1 MDQDKLKNIISEEVN
16 RVLEQEVARHELS
29 LLESKFRDVSNKFK
43 DALDRL
49 PDRAFTT
56 KNIEKLIKK
65 LKERRPD
72 SAMAYAKSAFGWLM
86 KENDNPTITEAP
98 KVAPQS
104 HREIEFGVQYLD
116 SKGRPKK
123 KGEPIIMRF
132 KTKAQ
137 ADKYA
142 KRGNKVDKVGGVY
155 TVVRVPVQEKFDS
168 KAQQRYMFAT
178 NPKAA
183 KKLASKMT
191 AKDYDELP
199 DKVSKE
205 NVAPDHDGK
214 AAPFGSGY
222 KKVKDLEESTK
233 AYEKALQKMARDN
246 KLKMLSK
253 SDKEKLIKIAQMLK
267 KANESVNEAKKIKP
281 FDLGYRMNLRRARAE
296 FNKGENIAAVSKR
309 GKGNFKI
316 DNVGDFPKYPTKDWD
331 YAFIV
336 KEAKLNEATY
346 KKGQKVKYQLD
357 KGSIKA
363 LKPSEGTIS
372 KVKKVGKY
380 IQYTIMDGGPVP
392 VWEPEILGLSGADK
406 KAGKG
411 VFESV
416 NENKFNRPPDG
427 FNWNKAR
434 ADAKKAVAREKE
446 RSKQVEKE
454 KKELLDA
461 IKIFRAKI
469 KKQGRIT
476 NARDEEHLKKLI
488 DLYKMKYPTR
498 PDLAKLNEAT
508 NLWKHFD
515 AKMKLQDTI
524 MDLEYDMKMINKDLS
539 QLHKDM
545 EQEAEPEGG
554 PKATRY
560 GRDIEKKEKEYKK
573 KKAEFK
579 KLMKKLDKMEQY

>member
-1 MDQDKLKNIISEEVN
+1 MDKTRLKNIIAE
-16 RVLEQEVARHELS
+16 EVARVLQQESGLNELS
-29 LLESKFRDVSNKFK
+29 KLNENKFRDVSDKFK
-43 DALDRL
+43 NALDRL
-49 PDRAFTT
+49 PDKAFTT

-65 LKERRPD
+65 MKEKRPD
-72 SAMAYAKSAFGWLM
+72 AAMAYTKDAFGWLM
-86 KENDNPTITEAP
+86 KESINEAP
-98 KVAPQS
+98 KVAPQT
-104 HREIEFGVQYLD
+104 RMEFGVEYRD

-123 KGEPIIMRF
+123 DNPLVMRF

-142 KRGNKVDKVGGVY
+142 KRGNKVDRVGGKY
-155 TVVRVPVQEKFDS
+155 TVVQVPIEEKFDS

-191 AKDYDELP
+191 KKDYEELP

-267 KANESVNEAKKIKP
+267 KANESVNEAK
-281 FDLGYRMNLRRARAE
+281 
-296 FNKGENIAAVSKR
+296 
-309 GKGNFKI
+309 
-316 DNVGDFPKYPTKDWD
+316 
-331 YAFIV
+331 
-336 KEAKLNEATY
+336 LNEAT
-346 KKGQKVKYQLD
+346 
-357 KGSIKA
+357 S
-363 LKPSEGTIS
+363 
-372 KVKKVGKY
+372 
-380 IQYTIMDGGPVP
+380 
-392 VWEPEILGLSGADK
+392 
-406 KAGKG
+406 
-411 VFESV
+411 
-416 NENKFNRPPDG
+416 
-427 FNWNKAR
+427 
-434 ADAKKAVAREKE
+434 
-446 RSKQVEKE
+446 
-454 KKELLDA
+454 
-461 IKIFRAKI
+461 
-469 KKQGRIT
+469 
-476 NARDEEHLKKLI
+476 
-488 DLYKMKYPTR
+488 
-498 PDLAKLNEAT
+498 
-508 NLWKHFD
+508 LWKHFD
-515 AKMKLQDTI
+515 AKMKLQDEI
-524 MDLEYDMKMINKDLS
+524 MDLEYDMKMINRDLS

-579 KLMKKLDKMEQY
+579 RLMKKLDKMEQY

>member
-1 MDQDKLKNIISEEVN
+1 MRKNKMDQDKLKNIISEEVN

-267 KANESVNEAKKIKP
+267 KANESVNEGVITERTAKDTLKDAVNALTKTSGGKKIDKRYVK
-281 FDLGYRMNLRRARAE
+281 DYLKSMERMARKNPMDFVKDYGDFKVADWIEDAEYNLRNE
-296 FNKGENIAAVSKR
+296 G
-309 GKGNFKI
+309 
-316 DNVGDFPKYPTKDWD
+316 
-331 YAFIV
+331 
-336 KEAKLNEATY
+336 KLNEATY

-357 KGSIKA
+357 KGSSKA

-372 KVKKVGKY
+372 KVKKMGRYV
-380 IQYTIMDGGPVP
+380 QYTVMDGGPVP

-411 VFESV
+411 VFEAVDINDPVLVAFRASRKD
-416 NENKFNRPPDG
+416 NKPAKV
-427 FNWNKAR
+427 KAR
-434 ADAKKAVAREKE
+434 RISFNKYL
-446 RSKQVEKE
+446 S
-454 KKELLDA
+454 LLDA
-461 IKIFRAKI
+461 QTDIDQDIKDK
-469 KKQGRIT
+469 
-476 NARDEEHLKKLI
+476 AREMAQTL
-488 DLYKMKYPTR
+488 R
-498 PDLAKLNEAT
+498 
-508 NLWKHFD
+508 
-515 AKMKLQDTI
+515 
-524 MDLEYDMKMINKDLS
+524 
-539 QLHKDM
+539 DM

-554 PKATRY
+554 KVADRY
-560 GRDIEKKEKEYKK
+560 GSIMMKQEKEYAKLK
-573 KKAEFK
+573 AKKAKIDARVEK
-579 KLMKKLDKMEQY
+579 YKMM

>member
-1 MDQDKLKNIISEEVN
+1 M
-16 RVLEQEVARHELS
+16 
-29 LLESKFRDVSNKFK
+29 
-43 DALDRL
+43 
-49 PDRAFTT
+49 T
-56 KNIEKLIKK
+56 K
-65 LKERRPD
+65 
-72 SAMAYAKSAFGWLM
+72 
-86 KENDNPTITEAP
+86 
-98 KVAPQS
+98 
-104 HREIEFGVQYLD
+104 
-116 SKGRPKK
+116 
-123 KGEPIIMRF
+123 
-132 KTKAQ
+132 
-137 ADKYA
+137 
-142 KRGNKVDKVGGVY
+142 
-155 TVVRVPVQEKFDS
+155 
-168 KAQQRYMFAT
+168 
-178 NPKAA
+178 
-183 KKLASKMT
+183 
-191 AKDYDELP
+191 KDYEELP

-267 KANESVNEAKKIKP
+267 KANESVNEAK
-281 FDLGYRMNLRRARAE
+281 
-296 FNKGENIAAVSKR
+296 
-309 GKGNFKI
+309 
-316 DNVGDFPKYPTKDWD
+316 
-331 YAFIV
+331 
-336 KEAKLNEATY
+336 LNEATY

-416 NENKFNRPPDG
+416 NE
-427 FNWNKAR
+427 
-434 ADAKKAVAREKE
+434 
-446 RSKQVEKE
+446 
-454 KKELLDA
+454 
-461 IKIFRAKI
+461 
-469 KKQGRIT
+469 
-476 NARDEEHLKKLI
+476 
-488 DLYKMKYPTR
+488 
-498 PDLAKLNEAT
+498 AT
-508 NLWKHFD
+508 SLWKHFD
-515 AKMKLQDTI
+515 AKMKLQDEI
-524 MDLEYDMKMINKDLS
+524 MDLEYDMKMINRDLS

-579 KLMKKLDKMEQY
+579 RLMKKLDKMEQY